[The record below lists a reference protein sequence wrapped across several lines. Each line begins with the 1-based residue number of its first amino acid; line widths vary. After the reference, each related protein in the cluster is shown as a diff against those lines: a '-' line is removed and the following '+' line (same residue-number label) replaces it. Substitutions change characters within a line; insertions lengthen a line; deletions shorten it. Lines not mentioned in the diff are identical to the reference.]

1 MDLKRKSF
9 TFRFRKIQGLVLI
22 SSCFKAIIKPGFS
35 IKVVLVLKKVLFR
48 TRNETGFL

>member
-9 TFRFRKIQGLVLI
+9 TFRFRKIQGLVPI

-35 IKVVLVLKKVLFR
+35 IKVVLVLKNVLFR